1 MMNKKDLN
9 IAMELKKRLSEQVR
23 LVDMSVFG
31 SRARG
36 NAAEDSD
43 MDVFIE
49 VDSLD
54 KKLKEQILDITWEIG
69 LENLMVIS
77 PLIVSR
83 DELDNSPLRSS
94 SIIRSIRQEGYRI

>member
-9 IAMELKKRLSEQVR
+9 IAMELKKRLSEQVQ

-94 SIIRSIRQEGYRI
+94 SIIKSIRQEGYRI

>member
-1 MMNKKDLN
+1 MLKKKDLN
-9 IAMELKKRLSEQVR
+9 IAMELKKRLSEQVQ

-49 VDSLD
+49 VDCLD

-69 LENLMVIS
+69 FENLMVIS

-94 SIIRSIRQEGYRI
+94 SIIKSIRQEGYRI